1 MLGTEQAI
9 LEDSWVK
16 SLFYRLFGNA
26 HVGERIRAANV
37 HRALRSH
44 DLSDCAIL
52 DAGCGKG
59 VLSFDLARRFP
70 EAKIVSIDLDPKL
83 IQRAKIVMAKRKI
96 GDINFDFKD
105 ILRLDETEQFDLIMC
120 IDVLEHIENDGEAL
134 RNLSNSVKKGGI
146 LILHVPQKFQHH
158 PVRNMEWRGHH
169 VREGYTVPEIV
180 KLLEREN
187 LEISWICHTFGIYG
201 AIAAEMDSLLW
212 KIKPIWLLI
221 FPVLLLFTWLD
232 IFFKHNR
239 GNGLLIKAIKPRTVL
254 QEKQEVG
261 QG

>member
-1 MLGTEQAI
+1 MLGSEQAI

-16 SLFYRLFGNA
+16 SLFYRLFGNV
-26 HVGERIRAANV
+26 HIGERIRAANV
-37 HRALRSH
+37 HRVLRSH

-96 GDINFDFKD
+96 GNINFDFKD
-105 ILRLDETEQFDLIMC
+105 ILHLDKTEQFDLIMC
-120 IDVLEHIENDGEAL
+120 VDVLEHIENDVEAV

-146 LILHVPQKFQHH
+146 LVLHVPQKFQRH
-158 PVRNMEWRGHH
+158 PVRNMEWKGYH

-180 KLLEREN
+180 RLLEREN
-187 LEISWICHTFGIYG
+187 LQILWICHTFGIYG
-201 AIAAEMDSLLW
+201 AMADEMEYLLW
-212 KIKPIWLLI
+212 KIKPIWLLTLP
-221 FPVLLLFTWLD
+221 FLLLLSWLD
-232 IFFKHNR
+232 IFFKYSR
-239 GNGLLIKAIKPRTVL
+239 GNGLLIKAIRPRTVL

-261 QG
+261 QS